1 MKTISKKI
9 LLMMMLLSTTFNF
22 SFGADCVVPTDFTA
36 TVSDYNNDVIYPV
49 GSVLASSGD
58 LKVIKTM
65 TASGGGNFQ
74 ETSFTS
80 ITSAEVMH
88 HGFLTFDVST
98 AAYSCRTLTISDFA
112 ERVVVDGDTTN
123 IIGTI
128 FPFTGSGYTIDTIG
142 GVITVSGVFDQVDT
156 WIQTGQFSSACLE
169 ACPTPPA
176 PGCIDALSFTETV
189 SDYNS
194 DVIYP
199 IGSVLTSAGDLKV
212 IKTMSGAWAG
222 NFDQTSFTSINATEV
237 MHHGFLTFDVS
248 DASYTCR
255 ELTFS
260 DFPEEIIVDGDTLVT
275 IGAIY
280 PYVGSGFTVDTVSAG
295 SYVVSGEFDQVTIW
309 LQTGLL
315 TSVCLDACASAPT
328 TGCLNTSLFTDDV
341 ADYNNDTS
349 YPAGA
354 ILATNGELS
363 IIKTLPSAP
372 NGNFQSTSF
381 LYVNSNEVGFHG
393 YLGFDASA
401 ASYACKV
408 LTIDAYAEKVI
419 VDGDTVNVFGT
430 VFPYAGTGFSVD
442 TTGGVYTIMG
452 TFSNVTLWI
461 PTGILYGACLESCP
475 DCQASFTYNL
485 NQSIVEFTN
494 TSSVNSTEAD
504 QFTWDFGDGT
514 TSTENDPMHTYD
526 APGIYTVCL
535 LLVDWDCVNPTMQY
549 CETITV
555 SGCPSGNFTIT
566 PNNDGDN
573 DNIFIPANS
582 IIYDR
587 NGFIVKTVEQ
597 ELNWDGT
604 TDDNQPAAMGYYVVK
619 CGELGVFNVTIVR

>member
-9 LLMMMLLSTTFNF
+9 LLMMMLLSTIFNF
-22 SFGADCVVPTDFTA
+22 SFGADCVTPADFTG

-49 GSVLASSGD
+49 GSTLASSGD

-65 TASGGGNFQ
+65 SGTWAGNFDQ
-74 ETSFTS
+74 TTIFYINPSD
-80 ITSAEVMH
+80 IGH
-88 HGFLTFDVST
+88 HGFLTFDVS
-98 AAYSCRTLTISDFA
+98 AASYPCRVLSFNAFA
-112 ERVVVDGDTTN
+112 ERIIVDGDTIQ
-123 IIGTI
+123 IITE
-128 FPFTGSGYTIDTIG
+128 PLPYAGSGFTLD
-142 GVITVSGVFDQVDT
+142 TVSAGNYIINGAFNQAT
-156 WIQTGQFSSACLE
+156 IWIPTGMFYSVCLE
-169 ACPTPPA
+169 SCPTPPA
-176 PGCIDALSFTETV
+176 PGCIDASSFTASV
-189 SDYNS
+189 ADYNS

-212 IKTMSGAWAG
+212 IKTMTGMWG
-222 NFDQTSFTSINATEV
+222 GDFDQTSFTSINATEV

-248 DASYTCR
+248 DAAYTCR

-275 IGAIY
+275 FGATF

-295 SYVVSGEFDQVTIW
+295 SYVVSGEFDEVTIW

-341 ADYNNDTS
+341 ANYNNDSS

-354 ILATNGELS
+354 TLATNGELS
-363 IIKTLPSAP
+363 IIKTLASAP
-372 NGNFQSTSF
+372 NGYFQSTSF

-401 ASYACKV
+401 ASSACKV

-494 TSSVNSTEAD
+494 TSSVNST
-504 QFTWDFGDGT
+504 
-514 TSTENDPMHTYD
+514 
-526 APGIYTVCL
+526 
-535 LLVDWDCVNPTMQY
+535 
-549 CETITV
+549 
-555 SGCPSGNFTIT
+555 
-566 PNNDGDN
+566 
-573 DNIFIPANS
+573 
-582 IIYDR
+582 
-587 NGFIVKTVEQ
+587 
-597 ELNWDGT
+597 
-604 TDDNQPAAMGYYVVK
+604 
-619 CGELGVFNVTIVR
+619 